1 MAATQ
6 KSKYPHIEWIDLQ
19 NNNILVECAV
29 MKRDQ
34 LGNTYFVRL
43 DAMDNID
50 KKRLF
55 KIVTNR
61 NAELY
66 ELWDLMSNVTL
77 GNGVNALTYFHQ
89 LTKVVTPNGQVMPLS
104 SSVIGVSGT
113 RKVSGAEATPTK
125 GAEGTASAE
134 GTQESAE

>member
-1 MAATQ
+1 MA

-19 NNNILVECAV
+19 NNNLMVECAV
-29 MKRDQ
+29 MKRDN
-34 LGNTYFVRL
+34 LGNTVFIRL
-43 DAMDNID
+43 DHMDAVD

-77 GNGVNALTYFHQ
+77 GNGVNALSYFHQ
-89 LTKVVTPNGQVMPLS
+89 LAKVVTANGQIMPLS
-104 SSVIGVSGT
+104 TTVIGVPGT
-113 RKVSGAEATPTK
+113 RKVAAAESTPTQ
-125 GAEGTASAE
+125 EGSE
-134 GTQESAE
+134 

>member
-19 NNNILVECAV
+19 QNNVLVECAV
-29 MKRDQ
+29 MKRDNM
-34 LGNTYFVRL
+34 GNTYFIRL
-43 DAMDNID
+43 DSIDAVD

-61 NAELY
+61 NAGLY

-77 GNGVNALTYFHQ
+77 GNGVNALNYFHQ
-89 LTKVVTPNGQVMPLS
+89 LAKVVTPNGQIMAPS
-104 SSVIGVSGT
+104 TSVIGVSGT
-113 RKVSGAEATPTK
+113 RKVAADPAVAEPAAA
-125 GAEGTASAE
+125 AEGSAE
-134 GTQESAE
+134 